1 MITRPIGANC
11 IILVRLI
18 CMEVENEYQVSLLVH
33 NDLISFIL
41 LRYVLM
47 RLDHGTEGDLYL
59 VHLFVKSIK
68 VTISQVFVVHE
79 IPLTT
84 AILITISVS
93 FTWEI
98 NPLWMTEL
106 VTHEVKVSLTT
117 EWLWNQS
124 NHLMKSH
131 SSSNLVC
138 TIWALWHMRIN
149 LCIKELHRN
158 GFITDNSL
166 IMTLGISNNF
176 FIPSPVGE
184 TVNEMTHIPIF
195 IISLH

>member
-1 MITRPIGANC
+1 MVWSCVVLVWIHFKPQVVSSIKSSESTESFLIRFENDEMVTGPIGANC
-11 IILVRLI
+11 VILERLI

-47 RLDHGTEGDLYL
+47 RLYHGTEGDLYL

-68 VTISQVFVVHE
+68 VTISQVFIVHE

-93 FTWEI
+93 FSWEI

-106 VTHEVKVSLTT
+106 VTHEVKVGLTT

-131 SSSNLVC
+131 SSSY
-138 TIWALWHMRIN
+138 
-149 LCIKELHRN
+149 
-158 GFITDNSL
+158 
-166 IMTLGISNNF
+166 
-176 FIPSPVGE
+176 
-184 TVNEMTHIPIF
+184 
-195 IISLH
+195 